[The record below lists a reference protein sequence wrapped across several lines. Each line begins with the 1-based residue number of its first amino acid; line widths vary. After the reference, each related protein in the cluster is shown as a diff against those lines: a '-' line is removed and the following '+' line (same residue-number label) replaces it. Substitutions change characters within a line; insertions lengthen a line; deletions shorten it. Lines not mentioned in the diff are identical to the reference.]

1 MEGSHFEWQQST
13 YSAFSPFKPKLKVGQ
28 LVERIEQNKVK
39 DSSNG
44 CSSNAPESNLD
55 SDPLASTTDQSEA
68 THDIYFPMLPSLI
81 EFSGSDSLQSFFESN
96 SEGSSSQTSDSLL
109 SSTTILSTNIKNKV
123 AQYDPFLPPERYKR
137 KRGNAT
143 NDRVL
148 FADTETMVTG
158 LKTCSTTPGDIA
170 PETSKSSGRFALA
183 LSTPSCSDSTPCV
196 KGRPRISQKRA
207 RVRNKENLPEPRHR
221 RGSAKRQLRRDIY
234 GSWGSSAACGNGAG
248 SQSNGSDGW
257 GDAQGISLLRKK
269 EVKSIVL
276 AEMPHS
282 EQEIYCHDTTLKIR
296 E

>member
-1 MEGSHFEWQQST
+1 MEGPHLELQRSA
-13 YSAFSPFKPKLKVGQ
+13 YSAFSPFKPKSNVEP
-28 LVERIEQNKVK
+28 LVERVEQNKV
-39 DSSNG
+39 SSNG
-44 CSSNAPESNLD
+44 CSSNAPD
-55 SDPLASTTDQSEA
+55 SDLESEPLASTTDLSEA
-68 THDIYFPMLPSLI
+68 THGTFLPTSLSLI
-81 EFSGSDSLQSFFESN
+81 AFPGSDSLQSFLGSN
-96 SEGSSSQTSDSLL
+96 SDGMSSQTSHTLF
-109 SSTTILSTNIKNKV
+109 SSTTILSSNMKNKV
-123 AQYDPFLPPERYKR
+123 AQCDPFSPPERYNR

-148 FADTETMVTG
+148 FADTETMMTG

-170 PETSKSSGRFALA
+170 PETSKPSGRFALA

-207 RVRNKENLPEPRHR
+207 RVSNKENLPEPRHR

-234 GSWGSSAACGNGAG
+234 GSWGSSAVCGNGAG

-269 EVKSIVL
+269 EVESIVL

-282 EQEIYCHDTTLKIR
+282 EQAIYCHDTTLRIR
-296 E
+296 G